1 MPLLSIRRPFGG
13 ASFGVWQIT
22 ESEDFFRH
30 DLPLTTDEMAE
41 LALHKGIRR
50 LEWLASR
57 WLLHQLT
64 GMPQRIPLAKDAFS
78 KPFFL
83 EKPEFSCSLSHS
95 QGIVAALLVESAVQ
109 QTDIRIGCDL
119 QVLVSKMTRL
129 APKFINETEFAFIQ
143 IRSAEHQYDM
153 MHILW
158 TAKEAM
164 YKAYGLKALDFR
176 RDMLLNN
183 FSWDGHS
190 AKTQGF
196 VCKGNIELSF
206 DLHIE
211 KGQLPDSDENY
222 IRTVCV
228 TSNADTF
235 SG

>member
-1 MPLLSIRRPFGG
+1 MPLLSIRKPFGG

-22 ESEDFFRH
+22 ETEDFFRH
-30 DLPLTTDEMAE
+30 DLPLSPDEADE
-41 LALHKGIRR
+41 LSLHKGIRR

-95 QGIVAALLVESAVQ
+95 QGVVAALLVASSVQ
-109 QTDIRIGCDL
+109 RPKVQIGCDL

-129 APKFINETEFAFIQ
+129 APKFINEAEFAYFQ
-143 IRSAEHQYDM
+143 RRTAAHQYDM

-176 RDMLLNN
+176 RDMVVKE
-183 FSWDGHS
+183 FSWDGH
-190 AKTQGF
+190 AAIAEGMVHKAD
-196 VCKGNIELSF
+196 VKLSF
-206 DLHIE
+206 ELYIE
-211 KGQLPDSDENY
+211 KNTLPDKDEPY

-228 TSNADTF
+228 TSGADT
-235 SG
+235 SSY